1 MIFPSRPILCVITD
15 EELPPVTIAEQALI
29 GGATMIQLRNKTA
42 SGRDLCRW
50 SEAILPLT
58 RQHNA
63 LFIINDRLDIALAT
77 GADGVHLGQD
87 DLPAAEARRLLGPDR
102 IIGVSTGTEQE
113 AIQAETD
120 GADYVGF
127 GHIFPT
133 GSKEKPLPP
142 VGTLALQAT
151 ASLLFIPLI
160 AIGGIQLE
168 NAGRVISSGA
178 SGIAVISAVSRHSNP
193 RLAAEALVREMK
205 GGMPK

>member
-1 MIFPSRPILCVITD
+1 MMFPSRPMLCVITD
-15 EELPPVTIAEQALI
+15 EELPPVTFARQALW
-29 GGATMIQLRNKTA
+29 GGATILQLRNKTA

-63 LFIINDRLDIALAT
+63 LFIVNDRLDIALAT

-87 DLPAAEARRLLGPDR
+87 DLPATVARKLLGPDR
-102 IIGVSTGTEQE
+102 IIGVSTGTREE
-113 AIQAETD
+113 ALQAEKE

-133 GSKEKPLPP
+133 GSKDKPLPP
-142 VGTLALQAT
+142 VGTLALQDT
-151 ASLLFIPLI
+151 ASLLSIPLI

-168 NAGRVISSGA
+168 NARRVISCGA
-178 SGIAVISAVSRHSNP
+178 SGIAVISAVSRHPDP
-193 RLAAEALVREMK
+193 RIAAEALVREMEE
-205 GGMPK
+205 GMLL